1 MNSSG
6 RILIYVP
13 TMGKYKVNDKDRYW
27 LRVRVKEI
35 SQAEADEG
43 MTPYQVSP
51 RVRQIRMAAWGGTTE
66 AVHAQQINKEF
77 LGRSDGSAGQRYFLQ
92 MTPLLKRQPGE
103 QLMVQVEGE
112 KPQAW
117 REVADFA
124 NSGPGDKVYVLDS
137 ITGELRFGPAIR
149 QQDGAIKLYG
159 AIPPRNAN
167 LIFER
172 YRFGGGQEGNI
183 QANHL
188 NTLKTSIPY
197 IDRVE
202 NRKPAF
208 GGLDAETLESAQMR
222 ASALLQTRERAV
234 TEEDFEFMAREAI
247 PAAISRVKCIQP
259 KPSEVG
265 RIVPGQIYV
274 LVIPRVLYPP
284 GYLDPVELKP
294 RDEDIAK
301 LQTHLDQRR
310 LLTARLS
317 IQSPAYHWAA
327 VKVQLRAAPGANQVA
342 VETELLNR
350 LYRFLNPLTGGNDG
364 KGWPFGRDLYISD
377 VYQCLQGTP
386 DVLFVRAVEM
396 YAAAEGGGPVGNPL
410 EVINVVAH
418 GVIVSGVHQVEFI

>member
-1 MNSSG
+1 
-6 RILIYVP
+6 
-13 TMGKYKVNDKDRYW
+13 
-27 LRVRVKEI
+27 
-35 SQAEADEG
+35 
-43 MTPYQVSP
+43 
-51 RVRQIRMAAWGGTTE
+51 
-66 AVHAQQINKEF
+66 
-77 LGRSDGSAGQRYFLQ
+77 
-92 MTPLLKRQPGE
+92 
-103 QLMVQVEGE
+103 
-112 KPQAW
+112 
-117 REVADFA
+117 
-124 NSGPGDKVYVLDS
+124 
-137 ITGELRFGPAIR
+137 
-149 QQDGAIKLYG
+149 
-159 AIPPRNAN
+159 
-167 LIFER
+167 
-172 YRFGGGQEGNI
+172 
-183 QANHL
+183 
-188 NTLKTSIPY
+188 
-197 IDRVE
+197 
-202 NRKPAF
+202 
-208 GGLDAETLESAQMR
+208 MR